1 VALVLGASAQA
12 ADRVVDWH
20 STIRIGADGVL
31 TVTERIALE
40 VDGGELSRGL
50 RREMALEH
58 RDRFG
63 GRASVPLEILSLT
76 RDGAPE
82 AWQLEGGLHAERLS
96 TGALERGRHT
106 YELQYR
112 TALQVGHFPDH
123 DELYWPLRAD
133 DLPIGIEHI
142 SAEVLLPRPVAAGE
156 LRAEA
161 YTGARGA
168 RGRDY
173 QSMMRD
179 GAVGFSST
187 RPFAPHQGMSIVVG
201 FPKGVVEPPPLW
213 RRAGWYLSRNPHTIA
228 GFAALVVLG
237 GFLYRRQKKQP
248 RRAPDPSA

>member
-1 VALVLGASAQA
+1 MALVLAGSAQA
-12 ADRVVDWH
+12 ADRVTDWH

-31 TVTERIALE
+31 EVTERIALE
-40 VDGGELSRGL
+40 IDGGELSRGL
-50 RREMALEH
+50 RREMAFEH

-63 GRASVPLEILSLT
+63 GRATVPLEMLRVT

-82 AWQLEGGLHAERLS
+82 QWTLEGGLQGERLV
-96 TGALERGRHT
+96 TGTIERGPHT

-123 DELYWPLRAD
+123 DELYWPLRAEEWSM
-133 DLPIGIEHI
+133 GVEHI
-142 SAEVLLPRPVAAGE
+142 SAEVLLPQPVAASE

-187 RPFAPHQGMSIVVG
+187 RPFAPHQGMAIVVG

-213 RRAGWYLSRNPHTIA
+213 RRAGWYLSRNPQTVA
-228 GFAALVVLG
+228 GFAVLALLGG
-237 GFLYRRQKKQP
+237 GFLYRRKAK
-248 RRAPDPSA
+248 RAPGPSA

>member
-1 VALVLGASAQA
+1 MLGASAQA

-31 TVTERIALE
+31 EVTERIALE

-50 RREMALEH
+50 RREMAFEH
-58 RDRFG
+58 HDRFG
-63 GRASVPLEILSLT
+63 GRASVPLEMLRVT

-82 AWQLEGGLHAERLS
+82 QWTLEGGLQGERLV
-96 TGALERGRHT
+96 TGAVERGQHT

-123 DELYWPLRAD
+123 DGLYWPLRAEEWSV
-133 DLPIGIEHI
+133 GVEHI
-142 SAEVLLPRPVAAGE
+142 SAEVMLPQPVAASE

-187 RPFAPHQGMSIVVG
+187 KPFAPHQGMSIVVG

-213 RRAGWYLSRNPHTIA
+213 RRAGWYLSRNPQTVA
-228 GFAALVVLG
+228 GFAVLAVLG
-237 GFLYRRQKKQP
+237 GFIYRRKKKP
-248 RRAPDPSA
+248 KRAPDPAA

>member
-1 VALVLGASAQA
+1 VLAAGAQA

-20 STIRIGADGVL
+20 STIRIGADGML

-50 RREMALEH
+50 RREMAFEH

-63 GRASVPLEILSLT
+63 GRATVPLEVLAVT

-82 AWQLEGGLHAERLS
+82 PWALEGGMHGERIA

-112 TALQVGHFPDH
+112 TALQVGHFADH
-123 DELYWPLRAD
+123 DELYWPLRAEEW
-133 DLPIGIEHI
+133 PIGVEHI
-142 SAEVLLPRPVAAGE
+142 SAEVLLPQPVAASE

-168 RGRDY
+168 RGRNY

-187 RPFAPHQGMSIVVG
+187 VAFPPQQGMSIVVG

-213 RRAGWYLSRNPHTIA
+213 KRAGWYLSRNPQTLA
-228 GFAALVVLG
+228 GFAMLAVLG
-237 GFLYRRQKKQP
+237 GFLYRRKA
-248 RRAPDPSA
+248 RREPGPSA

>member
-1 VALVLGASAQA
+1 VAFVLGASAQA

-20 STIRIGADGVL
+20 SSIRIGADGVL
-31 TVTERIALE
+31 EVVERIALE
-40 VDGGELSRGL
+40 VDGGELARGL
-50 RREMALEH
+50 RREMAFEH

-63 GRASVPLEILSLT
+63 GRATVPLEMLRVT
-76 RDGAPE
+76 RDGVPE
-82 AWQLEGGLHAERLS
+82 QWTLEGGLQGERIT
-96 TGALERGRHT
+96 TGPLERGRHT

-123 DELYWPLRAD
+123 DELYWPLRAEEW
-133 DLPIGIEHI
+133 PIGVEHI
-142 SAEVLLPRPVAAGE
+142 SAEVLLPQPVAAGE

-187 RPFAPHQGMSIVVG
+187 KPFAPRQGMSIVVG
-201 FPKGVVEPPPLW
+201 FPKGVVAPPPLW
-213 RRAGWYLSRNPHTIA
+213 RRAGWYLSRNPQTVA
-228 GFAALVVLG
+228 GFAVLAVLG
-237 GFLYRRQKKQP
+237 GFLYRRQKKP
-248 RRAPDPSA
+248 KPEPDRAA